1 MVIFSRFQPQ
11 NIDSQ
16 KLRYIQRVLSKNLI
30 GIFISRES
38 GSLLYSWQI
47 DPTFRINLV
56 SQFIAALSI
65 FGEEN
70 LGHIKRIFIEGLETE
85 IQVVAKHGLICTT
98 VFKADMV
105 KDHLDL
111 EGIRIL
117 DQFVA
122 KYSSQLEKNRCNQAI
137 YRSFDPIFW
146 ELMYEYLQRVGTFNE
161 YIPSLEFGEGMTAS
175 SAKSD
180 SLD

>member
-1 MVIFSRFQPQ
+1 MVIFSRFQPE
-11 NIDSQ
+11 NIDTH
-16 KLRYIQRVLSKNLI
+16 KLHYIQRILEKYLI
-30 GIFISRES
+30 GVFISRES

-47 DPTFRINLV
+47 DPTFRIDLV

-85 IQVVAKHGLICTT
+85 IQVVAKHGLICVT

-111 EGIRIL
+111 EGIHIL

-137 YRSFDPIFW
+137 YRSFDPQFW
-146 ELMYEYLQRVGTFNE
+146 DLIYEYLQRIGIFTEHLPSRE
-161 YIPSLEFGEGMTAS
+161 YGEGVAAS
-175 SAKSD
+175 TGKFNFSD
-180 SLD
+180 